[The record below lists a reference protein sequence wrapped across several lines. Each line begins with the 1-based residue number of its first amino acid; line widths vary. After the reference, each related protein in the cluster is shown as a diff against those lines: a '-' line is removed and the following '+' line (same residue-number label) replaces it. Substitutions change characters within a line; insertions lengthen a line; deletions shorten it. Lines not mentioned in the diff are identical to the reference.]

1 MKKIVFSL
9 LAMLAFLPAFS
20 QSCYWVF
27 LTDKQGTTFDPYT
40 YFDAKAIER
49 YRQCGADLYDVSN
62 YPLNSSYVSQID
74 AIASEEVGTSRWL
87 NAVAV
92 MATPEQMSR
101 IEQLSFVKGT
111 HLIASEMHPASSS
124 ASSAPSDLSD
134 QSDLSAKPT
143 PLTDQLVRMGGRQ
156 FDELGINGKGV
167 RIAVFD
173 GGFPKVNTHQAFK
186 HLFDNHQIIKTWN
199 FCNDKEDVY
208 GWNSHGTMT
217 LSCIAGIAPDGRHL
231 GLATGAE
238 FLLARTEV
246 ELEPFKEEVWWMQ
259 AMEWADKNGAQI
271 ISSSLGYGKER
282 YNVQEMNGTSY
293 VAKAANM
300 AARKGMLV
308 CNSAGNE
315 ATDNHWRT
323 IITPADAD
331 SALCVGGIEAN
342 LKNYKHI
349 SFSSFGPSATGKL
362 KPNVSAFGH
371 ALAASPSSNM
381 AVNYV
386 DGTSF
391 SCPLVAGFAACALQA
406 CPGLTAMQL
415 FHEIEK
421 SADLYPYFDYA
432 FGYGVPQ
439 AGYFC
444 NKKQKPAARPTFR
457 FVEKADSVELHLLS
471 SIGSKDLSRPLFF
484 NWQNEDGTLDTYI
497 HINIDTMDTA
507 SAFSFPKN
515 QLYRRTLNVWYN
527 GYTASFRLTD
537 KQNQTLAVTGFDTKC
552 SFSRPNYI
560 MQGNNDIVQKI
571 IGNDLTLVQTSHK
584 GGWDVSNIYW
594 DFYIMAGN
602 MFRLSS
608 QEQECKFFSPT
619 IHVGVRML
627 NRLAK
632 AYSIGIGLEYASTR
646 FNFVPDKSNRLDN
659 LFALSN
665 TPDKK
670 YYVFDE
676 GSLELFQR
684 VRFVG
689 GGMLGKGVHWDLGAY
704 VSYGG
709 YHYIREGKLYNHAKS
724 TTSSIANPEY
734 QDNYKVNFGVT
745 TRIAYDAIGLYC
757 RYRLTGLTTNY
768 NADPTSPTAFKL
780 NLPRFEAGVELCF

>member
-1 MKKIVFSL
+1 MKKIL
-9 LAMLAFLPAFS
+9 LALFTLMVALPAFS

-27 LTDKQGTTFDPYT
+27 LTDKQGTTFNPYA

-49 YRQCGADLYDVSN
+49 YNQCGADLYDISN
-62 YPLNSSYVSQID
+62 YPLNSGYVSQID
-74 AIASEEVGTSRWL
+74 AIATEEVGASRWL

-101 IEQLSFVKGT
+101 IQQLPFVKGT
-111 HLIASEMHPASSS
+111 HRIGGDMQPASQSDPS
-124 ASSAPSDLSD
+124 NPSDKSA
-134 QSDLSAKPT
+134 QSDKSALSN
-143 PLTDQLVRMGGRQ
+143 LTDQLVRMGGHQ
-156 FDELGINGKGV
+156 FSQLGINGKGV

-199 FCNDKEDVY
+199 FCNNKEDVY

-246 ELEPFKEEVWWMQ
+246 EMEPFKEEVWWMQ

-293 VAKAANM
+293 VAKAGNM
-300 AARKGMLV
+300 AARKGILV

-331 SALCVGGIEAN
+331 SVLCVGGIEAN

-349 SFSSFGPSATGKL
+349 SFSSFGPSATGTL

-371 ALAASPSSNM
+371 ALAASPSTNK
-381 AVNYV
+381 AVGYV

-406 CPGLTAMQL
+406 CPGLTGMQL

-439 AGYFC
+439 AEYFC
-444 NKKQKPAARPTFR
+444 NKRQHTVARPTFR
-457 FVEKADSVELHLLS
+457 FVEKADSIEVHLLN
-471 SIGSKDLSRPLFF
+471 SIGSKDLSRPIFF
-484 NWQNEDGTLDTYI
+484 NWQNEEGTLDAYI
-497 HINIDTMDTA
+497 HFTIDTMDTA
-507 SAFSFPKN
+507 SAISFPKN

-537 KQNQTLAVTGFDTKC
+537 KQNQLLAVSGFDTKC
-552 SFSRPNYI
+552 SFSRPGYI
-560 MQGNNDIVQKI
+560 IQNNDDIVQRI
-571 IGNDLTLVQTSHK
+571 TGNDLTLVQKSYK
-584 GGWDVSNIYW
+584 DGWDVSNIYW
-594 DFYIMAGN
+594 DFYLMAGN

-608 QEQECKFFSPT
+608 QEQECKFLSPT
-619 IHVGVRML
+619 MHIGIRML
-627 NRLAK
+627 DRVAK
-632 AYSIGIGLEYASTR
+632 AYSIGIGLEYATTR
-646 FNFVPDKSNRLDN
+646 FNFAPDKFNRLDN
-659 LFALSN
+659 LFALWNNPS
-665 TPDKK
+665 KK
-670 YYVFDE
+670 YYLFDE

-709 YHYIREGKLYNHAKS
+709 YHYVREGKLYSHAES
-724 TTSSIANPEY
+724 ANCTVYNPEY
-734 QDNYKVNFGVT
+734 QDNYKFNFGVT
-745 TRIAYDAIGLYC
+745 TRISYDAIGIYC
-757 RYRLTGLTTNY
+757 RYRLTGLTTSY
-768 NADPTSPTAFKL
+768 TSDPTSPTAFKL
-780 NLPRFEAGVELCF
+780 NLPRFEAGIQLCL